1 MLPPALRTWIGI
13 SGEGGV
19 SGGCGV
25 SISGQA
31 LKEGEGN
38 EGEGEAAARAA
49 ANAATMRSGV
59 NVVVV

>member
-1 MLPPALRTWIGI
+1 M
-13 SGEGGV
+13 